1 MILLFYL
8 VICFLILI
16 FVKESYGKIH
26 VIVSIIMVFIIL
38 QIIFAMKII
47 PLFQKLS
54 SAFQTIPFI
63 GLLLGSTI
71 IILFGEF
78 CMKLF
83 EQYDYDVLSFFV
95 HIVVG
100 MTIALL
106 WLEELLPYLDLLD
119 DFLQSVIGNL

>member
-38 QIIFAMKII
+38 QIIFAIKIV
-47 PLFQKLS
+47 PLFQKVS
-54 SAFQTIPFI
+54 TAFQTIPFI

-83 EQYDYDVLSFFV
+83 EQYDYEVLSFFV

-119 DFLQSVIGNL
+119 DFLQSVIGKL

>member
-83 EQYDYDVLSFFV
+83 EQYDYEVLSFFV

>member
-1 MILLFYL
+1 MVLLFYL
-8 VICFLILI
+8 VICFLVLI

-38 QIIFAMKII
+38 QIIFAIKIY

-54 SAFQTIPFI
+54 TAFQTIPFI

-83 EQYDYDVLSFFV
+83 EQYDYEVLQFFV

-119 DFLQSVIGNL
+119 DFLQSVIGKL

>member
-1 MILLFYL
+1 MVLLFYL
-8 VICFLILI
+8 VICFLVLI

-38 QIIFAMKII
+38 QIIFAIKII

-54 SAFQTIPFI
+54 STFQTIPFI

-83 EQYDYDVLSFFV
+83 EQYDYEVLSFFV

>member
-38 QIIFAMKII
+38 QIIFAIKIV

-54 SAFQTIPFI
+54 TAFQTIPFI

-83 EQYDYDVLSFFV
+83 EQYDYEVLQFFV

-100 MTIALL
+100 ITIALL
-106 WLEELLPYLDLLD
+106 WMEELIPYLDILD
-119 DFLQSVIGNL
+119 DFLQSVIGLL

>member
-1 MILLFYL
+1 
-8 VICFLILI
+8 
-16 FVKESYGKIH
+16 
-26 VIVSIIMVFIIL
+26 MVFIIL

-83 EQYDYDVLSFFV
+83 EQYDYEVLSFFV
-95 HIVVG
+95 QIVVG

-119 DFLQSVIGNL
+119 DFLQSVIGKL

>member
-83 EQYDYDVLSFFV
+83 EQYDYEVLSFFV

-119 DFLQSVIGNL
+119 DFLQSVIGKL

>member
-83 EQYDYDVLSFFV
+83 EQYDYEVLSFFV
-95 HIVVG
+95 QIVVG

-119 DFLQSVIGNL
+119 DFLQSVIGKL

>member
-38 QIIFAMKII
+38 QIIFAIKIV

-54 SAFQTIPFI
+54 TAFQTIPFI

-78 CMKLF
+78 CMNLF
-83 EQYDYDVLSFFV
+83 EQYDYEVLSFFV

>member
-1 MILLFYL
+1 MSLLFYI

-16 FVKESYGKIH
+16 FVKESYEKIH

-38 QIIFAMKII
+38 QIIFANKII

-54 SAFQTIPFI
+54 STFQSIPFI

-71 IILFGEF
+71 IIIFGEF

-83 EQYDYDVLSFFV
+83 EQYDYEVLQYFV
-95 HIVVG
+95 HIIVG

-106 WLEELLPYLDLLD
+106 WMEELIPYLDILD
-119 DFLQSVIGNL
+119 DFLQSVIGLL

>member
-38 QIIFAMKII
+38 QIIFAIKIV

-54 SAFQTIPFI
+54 TAFQTIPFI

-83 EQYDYDVLSFFV
+83 EQYDYEVLSFFV

>member
-1 MILLFYL
+1 MLLLFYL
-8 VICFLILI
+8 VICFLVLI

-38 QIIFAMKII
+38 QIIFAIKIY

-54 SAFQTIPFI
+54 TAFQTIPFI

-83 EQYDYDVLSFFV
+83 EQYDYEVLQFFV

-119 DFLQSVIGNL
+119 DFLQSVIGKL

>member
-1 MILLFYL
+1 MLLLFYL

-83 EQYDYDVLSFFV
+83 EQYDYEVLSFFV

-119 DFLQSVIGNL
+119 DFLQSVIGKL

>member
-1 MILLFYL
+1 
-8 VICFLILI
+8 
-16 FVKESYGKIH
+16 
-26 VIVSIIMVFIIL
+26 
-38 QIIFAMKII
+38 MKII

-83 EQYDYDVLSFFV
+83 EQYDYEVLSFFV

-119 DFLQSVIGNL
+119 DFLQSVIGKL

>member
-1 MILLFYL
+1 MSLLFYI

-16 FVKESYGKIH
+16 FVKESYEKIH

-38 QIIFAMKII
+38 QIIFTNKII

-54 SAFQTIPFI
+54 STFQSIPFI

-71 IILFGEF
+71 IIIFGEF

-83 EQYDYDVLSFFV
+83 EQYDYEVLQYFV
-95 HIVVG
+95 HIIVG

-106 WLEELLPYLDLLD
+106 WMEELFPYLDILD
-119 DFLQSVIGNL
+119 DFLQSVIGLL

>member
-38 QIIFAMKII
+38 QIIFAIKIV

-54 SAFQTIPFI
+54 TAFQTIPFI

-83 EQYDYDVLSFFV
+83 EQYDYEVLSFFV

-119 DFLQSVIGNL
+119 DFLQSVIGKL

>member
-1 MILLFYL
+1 
-8 VICFLILI
+8 
-16 FVKESYGKIH
+16 
-26 VIVSIIMVFIIL
+26 MVFIIL
-38 QIIFAMKII
+38 QIIFASKIV
-47 PLFQKLS
+47 PLFKTLS
-54 SAFQTIPFI
+54 TTFQSIPFI

-83 EQYDYDVLSFFV
+83 DQYDYEVLQFFV

-106 WLEELLPYLDLLD
+106 WMEELLPYLNMLE
-119 DFLQSVIGNL
+119 DFLQSVIGSL

>member
-8 VICFLILI
+8 VICFLVLI

-83 EQYDYDVLSFFV
+83 EQYDYEVLSFFV